1 MPATIT
7 HSYFSMDVYDILPDT
22 IKDIIKTSKLKMF
35 AQGFDPI
42 MFYNLFSILPGKK
55 IRKLD
60 GYFHSNK
67 TQDFF
72 INMLKTMKE
81 KKLTD
86 DVECFSFLSGFI
98 CHYCLD
104 STLHPYIIYKTG
116 IFNKKIPSTYKY
128 NNVHTFMETFIDN
141 DMIKRRESINPYKF
155 KLNKYC
161 FDTSEFSIN
170 LDYLIDSTFYKTF
183 KVKNMSYIYYKSCRQ
198 MKNYLKLF
206 RRDRFGI
213 KKFFYKLIDT
223 FAPKNCFRFEAISY
237 HYPLEDRHNYLN
249 SDHSLWRNPTTYD
262 MTSNESFLD
271 LYMKALRE
279 AKTIICASYDYLHG
293 KDIDLKQIFNNKS
306 YVTGLDCNLNKEL
319 KYFEF

>member
-1 MPATIT
+1 
-7 HSYFSMDVYDILPDT
+7 
-22 IKDIIKTSKLKMF
+22 
-35 AQGFDPI
+35 
-42 MFYNLFSILPGKK
+42 
-55 IRKLD
+55 
-60 GYFHSNK
+60 
-67 TQDFF
+67 
-72 INMLKTMKE
+72 
-81 KKLTD
+81 
-86 DVECFSFLSGFI
+86 
-98 CHYCLD
+98 
-104 STLHPYIIYKTG
+104 
-116 IFNKKIPSTYKY
+116 
-128 NNVHTFMETFIDN
+128 
-141 DMIKRRESINPYKF
+141 
-155 KLNKYC
+155 
-161 FDTSEFSIN
+161 
-170 LDYLIDSTFYKTF
+170 
-183 KVKNMSYIYYKSCRQ
+183 

-279 AKTIICASYDYLHG
+279 AKTIICASYDYLHD